1 MPVPGAA
8 IRLGRYATG
17 LAATFQATTCRLK
30 KGMLRNPFAAVP
42 LAYPQDLASLRPA

>member
-17 LAATFQATTCRLK
+17 LAATFQATTC
-30 KGMLRNPFAAVP
+30 
-42 LAYPQDLASLRPA
+42 LAPIRALSSR